1 MIVKPWTPED
11 VTRLI
16 ELAEGGATLM
26 RASAALG
33 RSSTSVQKKARS
45 LGKEFAGVRKVR
57 ADLRANGLLE
67 VK

>member
-1 MIVKPWTPED
+1 
-11 VTRLI
+11 LI

-57 ADLRANGLLE
+57 ADLRANGVLE